1 MKKLH
6 VVHKIDDL
14 CTLFNVSKVTIFAW
28 IKKGKLNAYHV
39 GTRLYFK
46 KSDIDTLLND
56 PK

>member
-28 IKKGKLNAYHV
+28 IKKGKLKAYHV

-46 KSDIDTLLND
+46 KSDIDTLFND

>member
-14 CTLFNVSKVTIFAW
+14 W
-28 IKKGKLNAYHV
+28 IKKGKLKAYHV

-46 KSDIDTLLND
+46 KSDIDTLFND